1 MTKKTYSAWDL
12 DEAMLVDGRSNVLQD
27 HNTPLTDSEIRCINE
42 LLPKCAGRPFTAKQ
56 LYRDHWDSIRGPR
69 KFGRRF
75 KASVRA
81 GTVPQ
86 LRNVGRNSSKS
97 QLYVALPDAHPLP
110 DASNSTSVAIMEEDT
125 HAV

>member
-27 HNTPLTDSEIRCINE
+27 HNTPLTTSEKRCINQ
-42 LLPKCAGRPFTAKQ
+42 LLRGRVGPFTVKQ
-56 LYRDHWDSIRGPR
+56 LYGPYWDSIRGPR

-75 KASVRA
+75 RNSVRA
-81 GTVPQ
+81 GVVPQ
-86 LRNVGRNSSKS
+86 LRHVGRNSSKS
-97 QLYVALPDAHPLP
+97 QLYAALPDAHPLP
-110 DASNSTSVAIMEEDT
+110 DAFDSASVAAIEEDT